1 MVFINRNSWKKRIC
15 SFVLSLSLIGS
26 MATMA
31 GAQQGPSL
39 HRETLAFP
47 DYQQSTSAQAVSTA
61 VKPSVLA
68 MSQNEKEAEAAIA
81 QALINGESK
90 LPLLQYQITKDQLL
104 RILNYTTFTNYP
116 QISSTVAYEY
126 TMDSQDIIY
135 ALWPQYNFTQP
146 EVAARSLQIE
156 QAAQAVLSSIITKD
170 MSELQKIVAVH
181 DYLVLNCSYDTRVTT
196 NNAPHDSFTAYGAL
210 INKVAVCQGYTAAF
224 QLMMQ
229 KLGIPGI
236 VVQSTAMNH
245 TWNLVRYEGNWYH
258 VDVTW
263 DDPIPDQPGVVQTYA
278 LMQSDKGIMN
288 EINQHYSWDSAGYV
302 AVNTQFEG
310 AFNWSE
316 YRMYHTAVMKGAV
329 LDVSSLSGKT
339 GVYSEFL
346 AKPYVG
352 GAAITVTSSNPAVA
366 KVELVNANDP
376 RGAKYRVTYLGT
388 GYATLL
394 VTTSDGGIKTVP
406 VSVKA
411 AAAAA

>member
-68 MSQNEKEAEAAIA
+68 MGQNEKEAEAAIA

-104 RILNYTTFTNYP
+104 RILNFTTFTNYP
-116 QISSTVAYEY
+116 QISSAVAYEY
-126 TMDSQDIIY
+126 TVDSQDIIY
-135 ALWPQYNFTQP
+135 ALWPKYNFTQP
-146 EVAARSLQIE
+146 EVAARSMQIE
-156 QAAQAVLSSIITKD
+156 QAAQAALSSIITKD

-181 DYLVLNCSYDTRVTT
+181 DYLVLNCSYDTRVTN

-210 INKVAVCQGYTAAF
+210 VNKVAVCQGYTAAF

-229 KLGIPGI
+229 KLGVPSI

-263 DDPIPDQPGVVQTYA
+263 DDPIPDRPGVVQTYA

-346 AKPYVG
+346 VKPYVG
-352 GAAITVTSSNPAVA
+352 GTAITVTSSNPAVA

-394 VTTSDGGIKTVP
+394 VTTADGGIKTVP
-406 VSVKA
+406 VSVKEA
-411 AAAAA
+411 AAAA